1 MIGVFEI
8 TKLLLTKI
16 KNLNMKYSYLL
27 AIILILFFFTAC
39 QNEIEKYQ
47 LSTEDDQYFPLKLGE
62 VRTYKLDSTI
72 FDNKGTIKTKISR
85 IVKEN
90 VIESYFDDEGE
101 ANFII
106 EQNIF
111 DSNKLVLTN
120 ILNAYKNKTKVVRNE
135 GNLKFIKLVFPVI
148 KDKSW
153 DGNALFDAENTI
165 VRIAGEP
172 IKMYELWDY
181 RYDETGISKTLNGNE
196 YKNVVSVIQTDT
208 ENSIEKRY
216 SLEQYAK
223 GVGLIYKKMMILN
236 TQKIDLINTP
246 WELKAEEGFILE
258 QQLIS
263 FDK

>member
-1 MIGVFEI
+1 
-8 TKLLLTKI
+8 
-16 KNLNMKYSYLL
+16 MKYSY
-27 AIILILFFFTAC
+27 ILTLISVLIFFNAC
-39 QNEIEKYQ
+39 QNEIENYQ

-62 VRTYKLDSTI
+62 VRTYKIDSTI
-72 FDNKGTIKTKISR
+72 FDNKGTIKNKISR
-85 IVKEN
+85 IAKESI
-90 VIESYFDDEGE
+90 IESYIDDEGE
-101 ANFII
+101 VNFII

-111 DSNKLVLTN
+111 DNDKLVQTN
-120 ILNAYKNKTKVVRNE
+120 ILNAYKNKTKAVRNE

-148 KDKSW
+148 KGKSW

-181 RYDETGISKTLNGNE
+181 RYNETGISKTLNGID

-216 SLEQYAK
+216 SLEEYAK
-223 GVGLIYKKMMILN
+223 DVGLIYKKMMILN

-263 FDK
+263 FSK